1 LTVCHKEPAAAVAAC
16 VRVLCRETVVLIDVG
31 DQESNILRLQP
42 ALVMTQEQLARA
54 LLTVSAALVA
64 CY

>member
-1 LTVCHKEPAAAVAAC
+1 
-16 VRVLCRETVVLIDVG
+16 VLCRETGVLIDVG

>member
-1 LTVCHKEPAAAVAAC
+1 MTVCHKEPAAAVAAC
-16 VRVLCRETVVLIDVG
+16 VRVLGRETGVLIDVG